1 MKAFSYVT
9 AQTAD
14 SAVSLVGDRGR
25 FLAGGMDLLGG
36 MKDGLVEPALL
47 VNVKAVPGTREIAAG
62 RGTWTVGANVTLAR
76 LAEHAEVRK
85 FFPGLAQAAEAV
97 GSPQMRNG
105 ATVGG
110 NLAQHSRCW
119 YFRQRPIRLR
129 GQLRNI

>member
-76 LAEHAEVRK
+76 LAEHADQDQYHPVLFGGARSCETAPKRTQQT
-85 FFPGLAQAAEAV
+85 GQA
-97 GSPQMRNG
+97 NG
-105 ATVGG
+105 PPA
-110 NLAQHSRCW
+110 
-119 YFRQRPIRLR
+119 
-129 GQLRNI
+129 